1 MQDVILLVSTSAIFI
16 FGYFLMNKL
25 DVFLENNWNRQE
37 TALTYS
43 ENSLR
48 IGFSNPLMAGGL
60 ADAFETYGKQHLDV
74 SIHIFSG
81 EESELCRELET
92 HKLDIIFLPENTD
105 ISEKTHYN
113 ARMVLLRCAPAVME
127 YADLPIEPITQNQI
141 TQIALWR
148 DSKKSPV
155 VDFFFGCLNK
165 FAVDQSQM

>member
-1 MQDVILLVSTSAIFI
+1 MRDVVLLVSTSAIFV

-25 DVFLENNWNRQE
+25 DAFLENNWNEQE
-37 TALTYS
+37 NALAYG

-48 IGFSNPLMAGGL
+48 IGFSNPLMAGDL
-60 ADAFETYGKQHLDV
+60 SDVLETYGKQHPDV

-105 ISEKTHYN
+105 ISKKTHYN
-113 ARMVLLRCAPAVME
+113 VRMVLLRCAPVVME
-127 YADLPIEPITQNQI
+127 YADLPIAPITQNQI
-141 TQIALWR
+141 TQKVLWR
-148 DSKKSPV
+148 NSKKSPV
-155 VDFFFGCLNK
+155 IDFFIGCLNK

>member
-1 MQDVILLVSTSAIFI
+1 MQDVILLVSISAIFI

-25 DVFLENNWNRQE
+25 DAFLENNWNEQE
-37 TALTYS
+37 NALAYG

-60 ADAFETYGKQHLDV
+60 SDVLETYGKQHPDV

-113 ARMVLLRCAPAVME
+113 ARMVLFHCVPVVMK
-127 YADLPIEPITQNQI
+127 YAALPIAPITRNQI

-148 DSKKSPV
+148 DSQKSPV
-155 VDFFFGCLNK
+155 VDFFIGCLNK
-165 FAVDQSQM
+165 FAVDQSQL